1 MRHAIAE
8 HHPPPP
14 HPALPPPGV
23 GHVDGFVGAIASVIG
38 AAKEI
43 DGANCRLIAQNPIVP
58 PGRILGAAD
67 GEEERGADRD
77 PQRVEQPIAPPH
89 ARYHSRPMTRA
100 EIERKLLDIVKNEKD
115 IPDDKLSPDTAL
127 ADAGI
132 DSLDALSILFAIEE
146 QFHISI
152 PDDKARSIKTFGDMV
167 TTVEELLP
175 AAAQ

>member
-1 MRHAIAE
+1 
-8 HHPPPP
+8 
-14 HPALPPPGV
+14 
-23 GHVDGFVGAIASVIG
+23 
-38 AAKEI
+38 
-43 DGANCRLIAQNPIVP
+43 
-58 PGRILGAAD
+58 
-67 GEEERGADRD
+67 
-77 PQRVEQPIAPPH
+77 
-89 ARYHSRPMTRA
+89 MTRP

-152 PDDKARSIKTFGDMV
+152 PDDKARAIKTFSDMV
-167 TTVEELLP
+167 TTVEDLLP